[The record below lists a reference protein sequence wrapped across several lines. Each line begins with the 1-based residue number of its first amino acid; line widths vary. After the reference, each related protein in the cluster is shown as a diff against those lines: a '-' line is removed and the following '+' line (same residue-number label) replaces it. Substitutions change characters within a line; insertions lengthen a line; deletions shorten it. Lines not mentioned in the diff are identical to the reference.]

1 MTSHSKFS
9 IHSAGVSEVHEVPM
23 NIIIRPFPS
32 PLDEDKV
39 QSLMASITVCC
50 WWWPVMLVA

>member
-1 MTSHSKFS
+1 
-9 IHSAGVSEVHEVPM
+9 M